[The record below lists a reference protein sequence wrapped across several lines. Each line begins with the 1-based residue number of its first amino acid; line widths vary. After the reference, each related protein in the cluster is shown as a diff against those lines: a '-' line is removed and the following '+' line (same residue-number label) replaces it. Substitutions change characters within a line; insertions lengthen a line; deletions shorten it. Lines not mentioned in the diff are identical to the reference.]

1 MSDSSVDHSNNFDI
15 YDDSDKK
22 SSTIEDEE
30 FNYIQVKVIVP
41 SISELYTESYKI
53 NDKLLCSFKDKS
65 IKLFTI
71 DSINIDTLTI
81 DVVDDLNIA
90 YQLKIKTPYYKIAKT
105 KNF

>member
-41 SISELYTESYKI
+41 SISELYTEI
-53 NDKLLCSFKDKS
+53 FM
-65 IKLFTI
+65 
-71 DSINIDTLTI
+71 
-81 DVVDDLNIA
+81 A
-90 YQLKIKTPYYKIAKT
+90 
-105 KNF
+105 